1 MEARLTPTWLIGV
14 WLIDHLS
21 CDPFKMWPPLKIGVG
36 GGGICL
42 HFHRLWASVSS

>member
-21 CDPFKMWPPLKIGVG
+21 CDPLKMWPPLKIGVG
-36 GGGICL
+36 VEGYTSISILCG
-42 HFHRLWASVSS
+42 RT